1 MKCFYNVGEIME
13 IFGFD
18 DQYYCKFM
26 LKVVG
31 PKAPANTFVFPDI
44 DDFSMVDKNMIKW
57 KLNPHVVQ
65 F

>member
-1 MKCFYNVGEIME
+1 ME